1 MAFRKIYDG
10 IRLIAKAVSS
20 GSTLG
25 SIQAL
30 DANSDGIGTVQIH
43 NGTSYSDVVTASHAA
58 TLTNK
63 SIDGFNNTVTNLAN
77 SAIETNAGIEITKL
91 ETIPNGHIITSDGI
105 TNTTEAPDWS
115 NGDINANAEIGLSKL
130 ESAVPG
136 YIPVANGANR
146 FTAVEM
152 TGKVII
158 SNAGVT
164 AFNPSELIVDA
175 DIAVGADI
183 TRDKLLAGTSDVIL
197 ANDGF
202 GRCSESTI
210 TVAELEA
217 AVGGTAI
224 TTVTLTD
231 NTTTVAHQTTVS
243 DKDVIHIKYSIKRGV
258 TYEAGTITVISD
270 GTNAS
275 IAQGGVCNIGD
286 TGVTFTA
293 AISGALL
300 QVRGTATNTGTNATF
315 KYSVS
320 DWEA

>member
-30 DANSDGIGTVQIH
+30 DANGDGVGTVQVH
-43 NGTSYSDVVTASHAA
+43 NGTTYSDVVTAAHAA

-63 SIDGFNNTVTNLAN
+63 SIDGFNNTVTNLTN
-77 SAIETNAGIEITKL
+77 SAIETNAGIVVTKL
-91 ETIPNGHIITSDGI
+91 ETIPDGYILTGDGI
-105 TNTTEAPDWS
+105 TNSLQAPSWV
-115 NGDINANAEIGLSKL
+115 NADINNDAGILLSKL
-130 ESAVPG
+130 ETAVAG
-136 YIPVANGANR
+136 YIPVANVGGR

-158 SNAGVT
+158 SDAGVT
-164 AFNPSELIVDA
+164 AFNPVELIVDA

-183 TRDKLLAGTSDVIL
+183 TRDKLIAGTADVIL

-202 GRCSESTI
+202 GRCSEATI

-217 AVGGTAI
+217 AVGGTAV

-231 NTTTVAHQTTVS
+231 NTTTVAHQTTVA
-243 DKDVIHIKYSIKRGV
+243 DKDVIHIKYSIKRGT

-286 TGVTFTA
+286 VGVSFSA

-300 QVRGTATNTGTNATF
+300 QVRGTATSTGTDATF
-315 KYSVS
+315 KYTVS